1 MPEKIRLMLGMFQKN
16 LPPIATKFLLSF
28 LALRIIL
35 MEKDGLVYYLACAL
49 QLFYTYFE
57 YVLHCSKHTF

>member
-1 MPEKIRLMLGMFQKN
+1 MPEKIRLMLGMFHI
-16 LPPIATKFLLSF
+16 LPPIATKFLFSF

-35 MEKDGLVYYLACAL
+35 MEKDGLVYYLACAH